1 MTKHS
6 LIIVLCIVLAGCSAL
21 DVISKVLPSSGGGTS
36 VSADLQVGDKE
47 NEIGSMGATEVEQ
60 NHGTITT
67 STEGL
72 PPMYLVLLIGLV
84 LAAMI
89 GVLYISFQM
98 GLRTPRPLKYTSE
111 GRR

>member
-1 MTKHS
+1 MTRYS
-6 LIIVLCIVLAGCSAL
+6 LIILLSIVLAGCSAL
-21 DVISKVLPSSGGGTS
+21 DVIGKVLPGNDGGTS

-47 NEIGSMGATEVEQ
+47 NEVGSTGSTDVEE

-67 STEGL
+67 KTEGL
-72 PPMYLVLLIGLV
+72 PPMYLVILIGVV

-89 GVLYISFQM
+89 GILYISFQM
-98 GLRTPRPLKYTSE
+98 GLRTPRPRKYTSE

>member
-1 MTKHS
+1 MLKNAF
-6 LIIVLCIVLAGCSAL
+6 IILLCFVLTGCSAL
-21 DVISKVLPSSGGGTS
+21 DVISKVLPNSGGGTS
-36 VSADLQVGDKE
+36 VSADLQVGDEK
-47 NEIGSMGATEVEQ
+47 NEVGATGSTEVGE

-67 STEGL
+67 KTEGL
-72 PPMYLVLLIGLV
+72 PPMYLVILIGVV

-98 GLRTPRPLKYTSE
+98 GLRTPRPKKYTSQ